1 MSFVSEAEN
10 PLVLP
15 ANLSPAEVLAAVVK
29 ALEDKQAVDVVTL
42 DLAGRTPLADFMV
55 IATGNS
61 DRQVKAL
68 ADAVEEATR
77 DMGIKGMRPEGLTTC
92 HWVLMDLGDVIVHL
106 FLPEARQFYNLE
118 KLWTAPASEAFE
130 ADQ

>member
-29 ALEDKQAVDVVTL
+29 ALEDKKAVDVVTL

-77 DMGIKGMRPEGLTTC
+77 DMGIKGMRPEGL
-92 HWVLMDLGDVIVHL
+92 
-106 FLPEARQFYNLE
+106 R
-118 KLWTAPASEAFE
+118 PAIGC
-130 ADQ
+130 